1 MNVLSITPFQ
11 IIFLLMAIVVLYVS
25 AIAILFKNKSGL
37 LPYLILLVFP
47 VIGPLGIVLG
57 NYTKKIK

>member
-1 MNVLSITPFQ
+1 
-11 IIFLLMAIVVLYVS
+11 MAIVVLYVS

-47 VIGPLGIVLG
+47 VIGPLGIVMG

>member
-47 VIGPLGIVLG
+47 VIGPLGIVMG